1 MPQTLFKAGQSRR
14 RLLAMFL
21 VSALVFGLVI
31 GKVVILQTSD
41 ADALRAAGKKQRTSI
56 TTLRAG
62 RGVIFDRNG
71 DELSLSVPATTI
83 FADARLVTDP
93 VGTAKALT
101 DLLGLTQEKHRS
113 LVDVFTLRKAAF
125 VYIARQVDE
134 DLAAAVLGLKLSGIQ
149 GIEEDRRTMPGGEV
163 GKGVIGKTDIDGIGT
178 AGIEKQYNLVL
189 TGTDGEQIRQH
200 DKNGRSL
207 PGTGTTTLAPIAGN
221 DVVLTIDRSVQ
232 YTVEQALLAQVEA
245 VIARGGT
252 AIVMSTTTGEI
263 IAMAS
268 VRRNDAGVV
277 EVTSGNFAAVDAY
290 EPGSVVKAAT
300 IAAAL
305 NEGTVTPET
314 AFEVPWY
321 KKYSDLVLHDA
332 ETHDAE
338 WWTVGDILTQSSN
351 IGTIMNML
359 TMGKTLRETKEK
371 EYNYLRAFGLG
382 EATPLD
388 FPGESVGIMK
398 DWKKWEGTEQYTVAY
413 GQGLAS
419 TSIQLV
425 TAINVLANGGTYVAP
440 KLVKSTISADGT
452 MTDTAPAATHRV
464 VSETVAGQMNVML
477 RNVVCNGTATR
488 AQVPGVTIA
497 GKTGTGLKAQ
507 PGGGYL
513 DKEGNRTYYASFV
526 GFFPAED
533 PQATVLVSIDEPAA
547 DQLTRFG
554 GTAAAPV
561 FAQIAPSIMHELGFT
576 PPSTGGGCPAT

>member
-1 MPQTLFKAGQSRR
+1 MPQRLFKAGQSRR
-14 RLLAMFL
+14 RLLAVFI
-21 VSALVFGLVI
+21 VSSLVFGLVI
-31 GKVVILQTSD
+31 AKVVILQTSD
-41 ADALRAAGKKQRTSI
+41 AEALREAGRAQRTS
-56 TTLRAG
+56 TTILKAG

-93 VGTAKALT
+93 AGTAQVLT
-101 DLLGLTQEKHRS
+101 DLLGLTDDKRRS
-113 LVDVFTLRKAAF
+113 LVDAFTAGSSAF
-125 VYIARQVDE
+125 VYVARQVDE
-134 DLAAAVLGLKLSGIQ
+134 DLAAAILGLGLHGIQ
-149 GIEEDRRTMPGGEV
+149 GMAEDRRTMPGGEV
-163 GKGVIGKTDIDGIGT
+163 GQGVIGRTDIDGIGT
-178 AGIEKQYNLVL
+178 AGIEKQYDAVL

-207 PGTGTTTLAPIAGN
+207 PGTGTTTIAPVPGN

-232 YTVEQALLAQVEA
+232 YTVERALVAQVEA
-245 VIARGGT
+245 VAARGGT
-252 AIVMSTTTGEI
+252 AIVMSTKTGEI

-305 NEGTVTPET
+305 NEGTVTPDRS
-314 AFEVPWY
+314 FEVPWY
-321 KKYSDLVLHDA
+321 EKFSDTFLHDA
-332 ETHDAE
+332 EQHETG
-338 WWTVGDILTQSSN
+338 WWPVSQILTESSN
-351 IGTIMNML
+351 IGTIKTML
-359 TMGKTLRETKEK
+359 SMGSTLRETKEK
-371 EYNYLRAFGLG
+371 QYNYLRAFGLG
-382 EATPLD
+382 AKTPLD

-398 DWKKWEGTEQYTVAY
+398 DWKKWEGSEQYTIAY

-425 TAINVLANGGTYVAP
+425 TAINVLANDGTYVAP
-440 KLVKSTISADGT
+440 KLVKATIAADGT
-452 MTDTAPAATHRV
+452 MTESAPSATHRV
-464 VSETVAGQMNVML
+464 VSVQVAEQMNVMMQ
-477 RNVVCNGTATR
+477 NVVCNGTASR
-488 AQVPGVTIA
+488 AEVPGVTIA

-513 DKEGNRTYYASFV
+513 DEEGNRSYYASFV

-533 PQATVLVSIDEPAA
+533 PEATVLVSIDEP
-547 DQLTRFG
+547 DGEQLTRFG

-561 FAQIAPSIMHELGFT
+561 FAQIAPSIMHEMGFT
-576 PPSTGGGCPAT
+576 PPTTGGGCPDA